1 MVVEVFVSII
11 LPIFAV
17 IGVGVLLGRL
27 FALDAGT
34 LSKLNFYVFVP
45 AVLLAKTLDSDLS
58 PARFGVAVAF
68 GVVHLLLMLAV
79 SLVLFNVGPLKAHRR
94 TLTLGALFYNAGNYG
109 LPLAQLAFGED
120 GLGIMAFLV
129 VVQNLA
135 SFTLGLWL
143 VADGQQGW
151 RGALKQSLKAPVI
164 YAILG
169 GLLLNRLGIAPPQ
182 PVRIPIE
189 ILANGLIPVAL
200 LTLGVQLSR
209 ARISSQ
215 PLALSALAVV
225 RLLLSPLLAAGLAA
239 VGQMLFPEIS
249 AVAPILVVAAG
260 LPVAVNVYILSAEY
274 DREPELASQMVFWTT
289 LASALSVT
297 VWLVLYR

>member
-1 MVVEVFVSII
+1 VVVEVLVSII
-11 LPIFAV
+11 LPVFAV
-17 IGVGVLLGRL
+17 IGVGTLMGRL
-27 FALDAGT
+27 FSLDAGT

-45 AVLLAKTLDSDLS
+45 AILLSKILDSDHD

-68 GVVHLLLMLAV
+68 SVIHLLLMLAV
-79 SLVLFNVGPLKAHRR
+79 SLVLFNLGPLKAHRR

-109 LPLAQLAFGED
+109 LPLAQLAFGEEA
-120 GLGIMAFLV
+120 LGIMAFLV
-129 VVQNLA
+129 MVQNLA

-151 RGALKQSLKAPVI
+151 QGALKQSLKAPVI

-169 GLLLNRLGIAPPQ
+169 GLLLNKLGIALPR
-182 PVRIPIE
+182 PVRVPVD
-189 ILANGLIPVAL
+189 ILADGLIPVAL

-209 ARISSQ
+209 VRISSQ
-215 PLALSALAVV
+215 PLALSALAIA

-239 VGQMLFPEIS
+239 VGQLLFPEMS

-289 LASALSVT
+289 LASALTVT
-297 VWLVLYR
+297 AWLVIYR

>member
-1 MVVEVFVSII
+1 VVIEVFVSII

-45 AVLLAKTLDSDLS
+45 AILLSKMLESDLE
-58 PARFGVAVAF
+58 PARLGLT
-68 GVVHLLLMLAV
+68 VVFCVIHLLLMLAV
-79 SLVLFNVGPLKAHRR
+79 SLVLFKLGPLKAHRR

-109 LPLAQLAFGED
+109 LPLAKLAFGEESVE
-120 GLGIMAFLV
+120 IMAFV
-129 VVQNLA
+129 VIIQNLA

-143 VADGQQGW
+143 VADGQKRW
-151 RGALKQSLKAPVI
+151 PGALRQSLKAPAI

-169 GLLLNRLGIAPPQ
+169 GLLLNKLGIVLPQ
-182 PVRIPIE
+182 PVRIPVD
-189 ILANGLIPVAL
+189 ILADGLIPVAL

-209 ARISSQ
+209 VRISSH
-215 PLALSALAVV
+215 LGALSALVIT
-225 RLLLSPLLAAGLAA
+225 RLILSPLLAAGLAA
-239 VGQMLFPEIS
+239 VGQHLLPGTS

-289 LASALSVT
+289 LASALTVT
-297 VWLVLYR
+297 AWLVIY

>member
-1 MVVEVFVSII
+1 MVVEVLVSII
-11 LPIFAV
+11 LPVFAV
-17 IGVGVLLGRL
+17 IGVGALIGRL
-27 FALDAGT
+27 FSLDAGT

-45 AVLLAKTLDSDLS
+45 AILLSKILDSDLD

-68 GVVHLLLMLAV
+68 SVIHLLLMLAV
-79 SLVLFNVGPLKAHRR
+79 SLVLFSLGRLKAHRR

-109 LPLAQLAFGED
+109 LPLAQLAFGEEAL
-120 GLGIMAFLV
+120 GLMAFVV

-164 YAILG
+164 YVILG
-169 GLLLNRLGIAPPQ
+169 GLLLNKLGIALPR
-182 PVRIPIE
+182 PVRVPVD
-189 ILANGLIPVAL
+189 ILADGLIPVAL
-200 LTLGVQLSR
+200 LTLGVQLSQV
-209 ARISSQ
+209 RISSH
-215 PLALSALAVV
+215 LSALSALAIA

-239 VGQMLFPEIS
+239 VGQLLFPEMS

-289 LASALSVT
+289 LASALTVT
-297 VWLVLYR
+297 AWLVIYR

>member
-1 MVVEVFVSII
+1 VVIEVFVSII

-34 LSKLNFYVFVP
+34 LSKLNFHVFVP
-45 AVLLAKTLDSDLS
+45 AILLSKMLDSDLD
-58 PARFGVAVAF
+58 PARFGVTVAF
-68 GVVHLLLMLAV
+68 CVAHLLLMLAV
-79 SLVLFNVGPLKAHRR
+79 SLVLFKLRPLRAHRR

-109 LPLAQLAFGED
+109 LPLAQLAFGEE
-120 GLGIMAFLV
+120 GLETMAFV
-129 VVQNLA
+129 VMVQNLA

-143 VADGQQGW
+143 VADGQNGW
-151 RGALKQSLKAPVI
+151 QGALKQSLKAPVV

-169 GLLLNRLGIAPPQ
+169 GLLLNKLGIALPQ
-182 PVRIPIE
+182 PVRIPVDL
-189 ILANGLIPVAL
+189 LADGLIPIAL
-200 LTLGVQLSR
+200 LTLGVQLSQV
-209 ARISSQ
+209 RISSH
-215 PLALSALAVV
+215 LGTLSALVIA

-239 VGQMLFPEIS
+239 VGQLLLPGIS

-289 LASALSVT
+289 LASALTVT
-297 VWLVLYR
+297 AWLVIY